1 VDRGELRGHVSAED
15 LEVGLKARA
24 AFPTAA
30 LVLVLARAAAAS
42 FHLAVID
49 EVVTRVDGDAGQQ
62 YVEIRMLAPAQ
73 GMVRNSVLAAFDAEG
88 AYVADVLVVPGD
100 VPRAG
105 AGIRWMMATEAFQQ
119 AQGFAADFTIP
130 AGILPLED
138 GMICWGAPGVMPP
151 DPASWDHTDP
161 SRYVDCVAYG
171 RFCGLSPGGAPAD
184 GTPADHALAR
194 TAAAAFVN
202 RDFVCAST
210 LAPRNN
216 AGVETAIAGA
226 PCTSTGAYL
235 CGRALAGGP
244 PARTDCLGGWVV
256 AGAPSARAVVRCRDG
271 NPACD
276 RGTGEGCLV
285 RTQLCFGRAT
295 KACTPA
301 PVTAVDVRGPQHDQ
315 ADRANAT
322 QVTLALEALGGVQDG
337 TRVGFTPPLATP
349 VCTAPFQ
356 VLVPRGRP
364 ARRLRV
370 VTHGG
375 RTDKD
380 ALTLMCGS

>member
-1 VDRGELRGHVSAED
+1 MDRGELHGHVSAED
-15 LEVGLKARA
+15 LEVGLNPRA

-30 LVLVLARAAAAS
+30 LVLFLARSAAAS

-49 EVVTRVDGDAGQQ
+49 EVVTRVDGDASQQ

-73 GMVRNSVLAAFDAEG
+73 NMVRGSVLAAFDAEG
-88 AYVADVLVVPGD
+88 AYVADVVVVPDD

-105 AGIRWMMATEAFQQ
+105 AGIRWMMATAAFQQ

-138 GMICWGAPGVMPP
+138 GMICWGAPGVIPP

-171 RFCGLSPGGAPAD
+171 RFCGLSPGGVPAD

-194 TAAAAFVN
+194 TAAASFVN
-202 RDFVCAST
+202 RDFACAST

-216 AGVETAIAGA
+216 SGVATSIAGA
-226 PCTSTGAYL
+226 ACTPTGAYL

-244 PARTDCLGGWVV
+244 PARTDCLGTWVV
-256 AGAPSARAVVRCRDG
+256 AGAPSSRAVVRCRDG
-271 NPACD
+271 DPACD
-276 RGTGEGCLV
+276 RGSGSGCLL

-295 KACTPA
+295 KGCTPA
-301 PVTAVDVRGPQHDQ
+301 PVTAVELVGPQRDQ
-315 ADRANAT
+315 VDRANAT
-322 QVTLALEALGGVQDG
+322 QVTLALEALGGVSDG
-337 TRVGFTPPLATP
+337 TRVGFTPPLAVAACTP
-349 VCTAPFQ
+349 PFQ
-356 VLVPRGRP
+356 LLVPRGKP

-370 VTHGG
+370 ATHAG
-375 RTDKD
+375 RTDRD
-380 ALTLMCGS
+380 ALRLMCGP